1 MAPWRVIARSF
12 PPAPHNP
19 DIALGGL
26 QRPPSPD
33 TRSTEDPGSPA
44 LARPEPCASAARIRH
59 TEIPYEQA
67 CAAPIISASCSLRRS
82 PADTPDTRPSQNR
95 RPLFV
100 RHPLSI
106 AKNADPLNPRQLPRF
121 TNSRGQPYCP
131 TAHLQEVHQ
140 CIK

>member
-82 PADTPDTRPSQNR
+82 PADTPDTPAKPESPSTLCPSPVEHSQKR
-95 RPLFV
+95 RPAESSTVTSF
-100 RHPLSI
+100 
-106 AKNADPLNPRQLPRF
+106 
-121 TNSRGQPYCP
+121 Y
-131 TAHLQEVHQ
+131 
-140 CIK
+140 

>member
-19 DIALGGL
+19 DTVRAFRIALGGL

-67 CAAPIISASCSLRRS
+67 CAAPIISASSSPRQS
-82 PADTPDTRPSQNR
+82 PADIPDTP
-95 RPLFV
+95 
-100 RHPLSI
+100 
-106 AKNADPLNPRQLPRF
+106 AKP
-121 TNSRGQPYCP
+121 
-131 TAHLQEVHQ
+131 E
-140 CIK
+140 